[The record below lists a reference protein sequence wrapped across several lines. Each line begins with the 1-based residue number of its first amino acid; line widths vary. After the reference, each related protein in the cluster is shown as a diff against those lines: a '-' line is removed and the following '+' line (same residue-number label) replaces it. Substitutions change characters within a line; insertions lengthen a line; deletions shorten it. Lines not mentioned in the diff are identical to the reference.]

1 VRWILAATLVA
12 SVATLAAGTARAADD
27 VLRGPRIGFVPS
39 VGFGFTEFTG
49 QTSHFSSSVAD
60 TSLAIEFIVD
70 AGRWGVFARGGYV
83 TSGPS
88 GLWTAPIGALGGTYR
103 FQGDGEEEWGMVG
116 RFGALY
122 QRWGANTA
130 GCSVTWFV
138 PNSCSDY
145 LPPPTPGLILATPAQ
160 SYQTTI
166 DNVGLM
172 GGVSFE
178 VPVEPAFVALGAELS
193 ATADVDH
200 TSPGFALSGLLTL
213 SIAFRTHVYDRLGGQ
228 LSPRRHYNRN

>member
-1 VRWILAATLVA
+1 VRWIVAATLG
-12 SVATLAAGTARAADD
+12 AAAVLVVGTARADED
-27 VLRGPRIGFVPS
+27 VLRGPRVGFVPS
-39 VGFGFTEFTG
+39 VGFGGTAFTG
-49 QTSHFSSSVAD
+49 QHPYFQSSVAE
-60 TSLAIEFIVD
+60 TMVAIDFIVD
-70 AGRWGVFARGGYV
+70 VGRWGVFARGGYV
-83 TSGPS
+83 TSGTT

-103 FQGDGEEEWGMVG
+103 FRGDGEEEWGIVG
-116 RFGALY
+116 RLGALY

-130 GCSVTWFV
+130 GCSVTWFF

-145 LPPPTPGLILATPAQ
+145 QPPPTPGLIPATPAQ
-160 SYQTTI
+160 SYQTTV

-200 TSPGFALSGLLTL
+200 ASPGLAFSGLLTL
-213 SIAFRTHVYDRLGGQ
+213 SLAFRTHVYDRLGGQ
-228 LSPRRHYNRN
+228 RSPRRLYNQN